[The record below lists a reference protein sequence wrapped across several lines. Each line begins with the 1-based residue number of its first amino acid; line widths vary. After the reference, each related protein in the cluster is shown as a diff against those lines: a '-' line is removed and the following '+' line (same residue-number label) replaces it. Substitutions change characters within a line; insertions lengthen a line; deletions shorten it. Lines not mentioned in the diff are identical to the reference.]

1 MSWKITIF
9 WNSRIANKHGV
20 GDQCNINLSLPKWP
34 LGVNFM
40 ANFGPTKI
48 GIFAQSVP
56 ENWPLLQVAICNM
69 LLVLVQ
75 WISWEKQ
82 AANIDIIISP
92 MKNMREASRNK
103 KLQVFLIRLADTS
116 VCKVG
121 KEFHPS
127 LKLITMEGGFQKREK
142 TLPLSFAGP
151 ASIFEEVTMVM
162 MVTSC
167 EWTEDKLWDQ
177 NV

>member
-1 MSWKITIF
+1 
-9 WNSRIANKHGV
+9 
-20 GDQCNINLSLPKWP
+20 
-34 LGVNFM
+34 
-40 ANFGPTKI
+40 
-48 GIFAQSVP
+48 
-56 ENWPLLQVAICNM
+56 
-69 LLVLVQ
+69 
-75 WISWEKQ
+75 
-82 AANIDIIISP
+82 

-167 EWTEDKLWDQ
+167 E
-177 NV
+177 